1 MTNTIFQ
8 KISDIIKSDFKN
20 TFAGGHIVLQ
30 DSTSK
35 NVKINKTGSFLCL
48 QLDKRNTSIFPF
60 FETSI
65 EGLCKVSD
73 RVMIYPKTDSL
84 FVFIVEL
91 KSSNPT
97 GAMKQ
102 VRASFE
108 LSKYICGTAKRML
121 NNPTVDIKYRGL
133 IFSHKTFKG
142 TTKPKNLDYFQDNNS
157 ELKYRHLPSGNCFDL
172 DTLTHWKEALLLTA
186 HLQ

>member
-20 TFAGGHIVLQ
+20 TFAGGKVELK

-35 NVKINKTGSFLCL
+35 PIIRNKTGNFLCL
-48 QLDKRNTSIFPF
+48 QPDRKIRDWKNNFPF
-60 FETSI
+60 FETSTGI
-65 EGLCKVSD
+65 CSVSD
-73 RVMIYPKTDSL
+73 HLMFYPKSNSL

-97 GAMKQ
+97 GAIKQ

-108 LSKYICGTAKRML
+108 LGKYICGTAKRML

-133 IFSHKTFKG
+133 IFSHKIYKG
-142 TTKPKNLDYFQDNNS
+142 TTKPKNLDYFQDINS
-157 ELKYRHLPSGNCFDL
+157 ELKYRHLPSGNSFDL
-172 DTLTHWKEALLLTA
+172 DTLTH
-186 HLQ
+186 

>member
-1 MTNTIFQ
+1 MTAAIFQ

-20 TFAGGHIVLQ
+20 TFPGGNVVLQ

-35 NVKINKTGSFLCL
+35 QVKINKTGSFLCL
-48 QLDKRNTSIFPF
+48 QLDKRNANIFPF

-65 EGLCKVSD
+65 ADLCKVSD
-73 RVMIYPKTDSL
+73 RLMIYPKTNSL

-91 KSSNPT
+91 KSTNHT
-97 GAMKQ
+97 GAIKQ

-121 NNPTVDIKYRGL
+121 NNPTIEIKYRGL

-142 TTKPKNLDYFQDNNS
+142 TTKPRNLDYQQDLNS
-157 ELKYRHLPSGNCFDL
+157 ELRYMHLQSGNSFDL
-172 DTLTHWKEALLLTA
+172 DSLSH
-186 HLQ
+186 